1 VARDSLQLHGRKL
14 ISLYFFHVTGGTG
27 VHMAIGLARFH
38 FPGMGN
44 GMPRIA
50 TAPALI
56 IGLLC
61 ASLFGLFYMA
71 ALNNPSIVKPP
82 RPVVA
87 TPAPKPAAVPAS
99 APAPVPAPA
108 PRIVAVEPAPDL
120 TRNLTRGEMREAQAL
135 LKAAGY
141 DPGPADGLMG
151 PKTRTAIASFS
162 EAHRVELTPEPQL
175 KLLEALRAAAR

>member
-1 VARDSLQLHGRKL
+1 MARDFLQITGGKL
-14 ISLYFFHVTGGTG
+14 ISSYHFHVTGDTG
-27 VHMAIGLARFH
+27 AHMAIGLANFQ
-38 FPGMGN
+38 FPGTGN

-61 ASLFGLFYMA
+61 TLLFGLFYMA

-87 TPAPKPAAVPAS
+87 APAPKPAPMPTP
-99 APAPVPAPA
+99 APAPVPTSPLA
-108 PRIVAVEPAPDL
+108 VAEPVKPDL
-120 TRNLTRGEMREAQAL
+120 PRNLTRGEMREAQVL

-151 PKTRTAIASFS
+151 PKTRSAIASFG
-162 EAHRVELTPEPQL
+162 EAHGVELTPEPQL

>member
-1 VARDSLQLHGRKL
+1 
-14 ISLYFFHVTGGTG
+14 
-27 VHMAIGLARFH
+27 MAIGLARFH

-56 IGLLC
+56 IGLLS

-82 RPVVA
+82 RPVA
-87 TPAPKPAAVPAS
+87 AAPAPKPAAVPT
-99 APAPVPAPA
+99 PAPA
-108 PRIVAVEPAPDL
+108 PAPPIAVAEPVRPDL
-120 TRNLTRGEMREAQAL
+120 TRNLSRGEMREAQAL

-151 PKTRTAIASFS
+151 PKTRTAIASFG
-162 EAHRVELTPEPQL
+162 EAHGVELTPEPQL
-175 KLLEALRAAAR
+175 KLLETLRAAVR